1 LPVIKT
7 ARRVV
12 YFTCS
17 EILITIFKVLPFCN
31 KKEDDEMAIV
41 NISDQTFKSEVE
53 TGGTVLVDFWAPW
66 CGPCRMIA
74 PVLEELDKEIGDQ
87 VKIAKLNVDENPES
101 ASRFGVMSIPTLIVF
116 KDGQPV
122 DKVIGFQP
130 KDSLKSVV
138 SRHM

>member
-1 LPVIKT
+1 
-7 ARRVV
+7 
-12 YFTCS
+12 
-17 EILITIFKVLPFCN
+17 
-31 KKEDDEMAIV
+31 MAIV
-41 NISDQTFKSEVE
+41 NIADQTFKSEVE